1 MINRALA
8 KAFKNNA
15 FKVAKVVFVGFTAT
29 TLAMSVSACRPY
41 EAVKSVLAEDA
52 MPPMPAPEVAT
63 YVLDLSGST
72 NSTAQLEAL
81 KSGIDDF
88 TAGRSL
94 GNPVAKSPE
103 APRGLSIQFITA
115 NAAQAPRIQLVSA
128 EASQNL
134 YKYVVNR
141 GLNLEGSTLLWNG
154 FLKAREQIWQS
165 PALDGNPA
173 ECVDQVVAY
182 FGKQQLGP
190 DELQEP
196 ARLICQDAKKTAV
209 AINRLE
215 IFKSNPNVKPGSDV
229 EGALLIGLKNL
240 INGQTQFPSA
250 RLTLVIAS
258 DLIDQAGLDLPRKLA
273 GSDIGQA
280 CEFGTSDASRITA
293 DYSDVNVVLVGARNS
308 IASTQLLD
316 RVGSYWSCYFNQIGI
331 TNIEEKSDL
340 SGF

>member
-1 MINRALA
+1 MLIKWFRKAL
-8 KAFKNNA
+8 KNNA
-15 FKVAKVVFVGFTAT
+15 FKAVKMVFVCSTAT
-29 TLAMSVSACRPY
+29 SLVLGVTACRPY

-72 NSTAQLEAL
+72 NPTAQLEAL
-81 KSGIDDF
+81 GSGIEDF
-88 TAGRSL
+88 IAGRSL

-115 NAAQAPRIQLVSA
+115 NAAQSPRIQLVSV

-154 FLKAREQIWQS
+154 FIKAREQIWQD
-165 PALDGNPA
+165 PVLDGNPS
-173 ECVDQVVAY
+173 ECVTQVVAY
-182 FGKQQLGP
+182 FGKQQLGA

-196 ARLICQDAKKTAV
+196 ARLICQDAKETAN
-209 AINRLE
+209 ALKRLAA
-215 IFKSNPNVKPGSDV
+215 FKSNPNVKLGSDV
-229 EGALLIGLKNL
+229 EGALIIGLKNL
-240 INGQTQFPSA
+240 TNGQLQFPSA
-250 RLTLVIAS
+250 RLTLVVAS
-258 DLIDQAGLDLPRKLA
+258 DLIDEAGLDLPSKLA
-273 GSDIGQA
+273 GSDSNKA
-280 CEFGTSDASRITA
+280 CELGTNDASRISA
-293 DYSDVNVVLVGARNS
+293 DYSAVSVVLVGARNS

-316 RVGSYWSCYFNQIGI
+316 RAGSYWGCYFNQIGI

>member
-1 MINRALA
+1 MFYEEVRKAL
-8 KAFKNNA
+8 KDNA
-15 FKVAKVVFVGFTAT
+15 FKVVKIVFVGFTAT
-29 TLAMSVSACRPY
+29 TLAMGISACRPY
-41 EAVKSVLAEDA
+41 EAVKSALEEDA
-52 MPPMPAPEVAT
+52 VPPMPAPEVAT

-72 NSTAQLEAL
+72 NPTAQLEAL
-81 KSGIDDF
+81 GSGIEDF
-88 TAGRSL
+88 IAGRSL

-115 NAAQAPRIQLVSA
+115 NAAQAPRIQLVSV
-128 EASQNL
+128 EASQEL

-141 GLNLEGSTLLWNG
+141 DLNLEGSTLLWKG
-154 FLKAREQIWQS
+154 FIKAREQIWQS
-165 PALDGNPA
+165 PALAGNSA
-173 ECVDQVVAY
+173 ACIDQVVTY
-182 FGKQQLGP
+182 FGKQQLGT

-196 ARLICQDAKKTAV
+196 ARLICQDAKKTAN
-209 AINRLE
+209 AIQRLDS
-215 IFKSNPNVKPGSDV
+215 FVSNPKVKIGSDV
-229 EGALLIGLKNL
+229 EGALIIGLKNL
-240 INGQTQFPSA
+240 INGKNQFPSA

-258 DLIDQAGLDLPRKLA
+258 DLIDEIGLDLPRKLA
-273 GSDIGQA
+273 GSDIDQA

-316 RVGSYWSCYFNQIGI
+316 RVGSYWSCYFNQMGI